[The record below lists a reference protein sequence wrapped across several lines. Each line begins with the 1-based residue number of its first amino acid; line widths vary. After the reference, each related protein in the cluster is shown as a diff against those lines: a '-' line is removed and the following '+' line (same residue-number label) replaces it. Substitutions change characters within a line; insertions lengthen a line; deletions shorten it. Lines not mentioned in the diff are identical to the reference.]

1 MIFSKTILSF
11 AFATLLLVGCK
22 DKTTV
27 ASNEVETATSNKEI
41 AAAVKPETASFKIE
55 GMVCAMGCAK
65 TIENKLA
72 KMEGIQKATID
83 FNSKQATVNYDLDKL
98 TEQDIVK
105 AVEATGDGKT
115 YKVILSKTGN
125 KV

>member
-1 MIFSKTILSF
+1 MIFSKTIFSLVL
-11 AFATLLLVGCK
+11 ATLLLTSCK

-27 ASNEVETATSNKEI
+27 ASNDVESTTNKKELV
-41 AAAVKPETASFKIE
+41 AVQPQTASFKIE
-55 GMVCAMGCAK
+55 GMVCAVGCAK